1 MIKIARSWFELLKP
15 EFESEDYKNLE
26 KFLGEEYQKYTIYPE
41 AENIFSALNF
51 VPYDKVKVVIIG
63 QDPYHEPKQANGL
76 CFSVGKEVVIPPS
89 LVNIYKEIYSD
100 LGCAIPKHG
109 DLSSWAKQG
118 VLLLNSVLTVRQ
130 GQANSHKGKGW
141 EKITCKIVEKLN
153 ERDKPVVFMLWGR
166 NAMEVGANIDKN
178 KHLVLTAPHPSP
190 LSAYSGFFGCK
201 HFSKANQFLKEHN
214 ETPIDWVIKDI

>member
-1 MIKIARSWFELLKP
+1 MIKIAKSWFELLKP
-15 EFESEDYKNLE
+15 EFESENYKNLE
-26 KFLGEEYQKYTIYPE
+26 KFLGTEYQKYTIYPV

-76 CFSVGKEVVIPPS
+76 CFSVSKDVVVPPS
-89 LVNIYKEIYSD
+89 LVNIYKEIKTD
-100 LGCAIPKHG
+100 LGCEIPKHG
-109 DLSSWAKQG
+109 DLSSWARQG
-118 VLLLNSVLTVRQ
+118 VLLLNSVLTVRK
-130 GQANSHKGKGW
+130 GMANSHKGKGW
-141 EKITCKIVEKLN
+141 EQITGKIVEKLN
-153 ERDKPVVFMLWGR
+153 EREKPLVFMLWGR
-166 NAMEVGANIDKN
+166 NAMEIGANIDKN

-214 ETPIDWVIKDI
+214 ETEIDWEIKY